1 MNKER
6 RKRLEEIQTK
16 INTLLCEIEEIRN
29 EEESAYENLPE
40 SLQDSE
46 RGENMQEA
54 IDTLQNVY
62 DELEQAASYIEDIT
76 EN

>member
-76 EN
+76 DN